1 MDALGGKAEQEQE
14 EAARDSD
21 VTRICAIFFGTGT
34 TNSQADGSNTQLA
47 TMLQS
52 DVSIIL
58 SLI

>member
-14 EAARDSD
+14 EAARD